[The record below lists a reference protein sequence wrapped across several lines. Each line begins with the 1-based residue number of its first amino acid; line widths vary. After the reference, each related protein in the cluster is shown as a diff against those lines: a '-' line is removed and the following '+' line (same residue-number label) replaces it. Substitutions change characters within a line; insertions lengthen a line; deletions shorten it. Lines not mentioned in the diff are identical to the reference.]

1 MVLVRARKHSS
12 LVMIRKQSYGPR
24 APREEEVVRR
34 GGNTL
39 ICTGEKV
46 KGHLIAGEPAKLTE
60 LPATGVWIAEV

>member
-1 MVLVRARKHSS
+1 MVLVHARKHSS

-24 APREEEVVRR
+24 AHREEVVRR
-34 GGNTL
+34 GGTTL

-46 KGHLIAGEPAKLTE
+46 KGYLIAGEPAELTE